1 MSFPAPTDPGEG
13 GSVEG
18 AASGILLPAVL
29 YVATM
34 TLHQGGDPQ

>member
-18 AASGILLPAVL
+18 AASGYPLAAGAICS
-29 YVATM
+29 YNDAT
-34 TLHQGGDPQ
+34 QGGDPQ